1 LGEAVHNPCQYGTH
15 SHEGEDYERSCTDS
29 IVLIWN
35 CRPAFV
41 ICSGSSLREIVEFVM
56 ADFPHQ
62 RRKLRA
68 PRVNL
73 WGTASATIQ
82 LENGRQLW
90 AKTLRISIT
99 GGLLELA
106 NCLDEGVSVNLALH
120 LGSRTVRGKAA
131 MLFPKWAAQGYLQP
145 FRFTDL
151 RDEESRSLDAEI
163 RELLMQARPFA
174 PGRRGSGF
182 KPPRFFLEST

>member
-1 LGEAVHNPCQYGTH
+1 
-15 SHEGEDYERSCTDS
+15 
-29 IVLIWN
+29 
-35 CRPAFV
+35 
-41 ICSGSSLREIVEFVM
+41 M
-56 ADFPHQ
+56 ANFPQQ

-82 LENGRQLW
+82 LENGRELW

-106 NCLDEGVSVNLALH
+106 SYLDEGVPVKLTLH
-120 LGSRTVRGKAA
+120 LGGRTVRGRAA
-131 MLFPKWAAQGYLQP
+131 TLFPMRANQGFLQP

-151 RDEESRSLDAEI
+151 REEDCRTLETEI
-163 RELLMQARPFA
+163 HELLTQTAPFA
-174 PGRRGSGF
+174 RGRHGLGF
-182 KPPRFFLEST
+182 RPPQSFLES

>member
-1 LGEAVHNPCQYGTH
+1 
-15 SHEGEDYERSCTDS
+15 
-29 IVLIWN
+29 
-35 CRPAFV
+35 
-41 ICSGSSLREIVEFVM
+41 M

-62 RRKLRA
+62 RRKIRA
-68 PRVNL
+68 PRADL

-106 NCLDEGVSVNLALH
+106 TCLDEGVTVNLTVH
-120 LGSRTVRGKAA
+120 LDSRTVRGKAA
-131 MLFPKWAAQGYLQP
+131 MLFPKWATQGYLQP

-151 RDEESRSLDAEI
+151 RDEESRALDTEV
-163 RELLMQARPFA
+163 RELLERAKPLAR
-174 PGRRGSGF
+174 GRRGFGF
-182 KPPRFFLEST
+182 RPPGFFLESS